1 MRDYKKIYDE
11 LDCLD
16 FTDEFDKIKKSLPFD
31 TNSKE
36 YISELL
42 NKHSLDK
49 KRTQQFHNFL
59 KQLEEDKPTQEVI
72 NIFNYIFSN
81 INTTR
86 EWQPINCM
94 GDGYWE
100 DVFESYKTPD
110 NQIEAVCKKYAYLE
124 WWIKIVDFIPY
135 HTDDIIK
142 LIMILRLPSD
152 FETFVKNTIQLF
164 DYYHKTIIPRK
175 VLSEIKET
183 PNKETSKNN
192 VHFNPSLNE
201 KSAIAIFNELVENN
215 FLKSDSK
222 LSLWFVACGYVNS
235 VSHDYLDW
243 IGEVQSLAYMIDK
256 YIGKN
261 DSNKWEITKGLFTI
275 KGKEP
280 NIGSMKNICS
290 GVKNDERDRPQI
302 FDTIDDIFTRNKI
315 K

>member
-11 LDCLD
+11 LDSLD

-36 YISELL
+36 YISQLL
-42 NKHSLDK
+42 NKQSLDK
-49 KRTQQFHNFL
+49 KRTQQFHDFL
-59 KQLEEDKPTQEVI
+59 KQLEQDKPTQEVI
-72 NIFNYIFSN
+72 NVFNHIFSN
-81 INTTR
+81 INTSS
-86 EWQPINCM
+86 EWVQTSID
-94 GDGYWE
+94 GGYWE

-110 NQIEAVCKKYAYLE
+110 EQIEAVCKKYAYLE

-135 HTDDIIK
+135 YTSDITK
-142 LIMILRLPSD
+142 LIMILRLPSSFED
-152 FETFVKNTIQLF
+152 FIKNTIQLF

-175 VLSEIKET
+175 TLSEIIKE
-183 PNKETSKNN
+183 NKDISKKNI
-192 VHFNPSLNE
+192 HFNPSLNE
-201 KSAIAIFNELVENN
+201 KTAIAIFNELVEKG

-222 LSLWFVACGYVNS
+222 LSLWFVACGYVDPKFQD
-235 VSHDYLDW
+235 HLDW
-243 IGEVQSLAYMIDK
+243 IGELQALAYMIDE

-261 DSNKWEITKGLFTI
+261 DSNKWEITKCLFTT

-280 NIGSMKNICS
+280 NTNSMKNICS